1 MKEVIQKLLDSD
13 ISSYKIG
20 KETGVS
26 NSVIQ
31 RLRNGE
37 RTIGNL
43 TLDTETLYK
52 YAKGVLKVEEREK
65 EIIMQHLN
73 DLLPIMEE
81 TSDNETKNRIDEK
94 IIELMNNLNLT
105 WEDIK

>member
-20 KETGVS
+20 KETGIS
-26 NSVIQ
+26 NSIIQ

-43 TLDTETLYK
+43 TLDTAETLYK

-65 EIIMQHLN
+65 EIIMQHLS

-105 WEDIK
+105 WEDM